1 MATAHG
7 HIGLPLSAQPEELPG
22 GSWAGA
28 FVAGTLATIA
38 GIAAIVVPSVAT
50 VAIAL
55 FIGWILIG
63 GGALLLID
71 AISIRSVERGV
82 VAVLAIAAGIY
93 LLVAPLHGTVTL
105 TFILALY
112 FIVAGVLRLSI
123 GWLGRGMPR
132 AGLLMLNGAISLVVG
147 LLIAFNLPSA
157 SDWAIGLLVG
167 IDFLFIGLTT
177 MVIAL
182 ADRRLEKR
190 AAGGPD

>member
-1 MATAHG
+1 MATAPG
-7 HIGLPLSAQPEELPG
+7 HYGLPLSAAPGDLPG

-28 FVAGTLATIA
+28 FAAGLLAFIA

-63 GGALLLID
+63 GGVLLLVD

-82 VAVLAIAAGIY
+82 VAVLAIAAGVY
-93 LLVAPLHGTVTL
+93 LLLAPLHGTVTL

-112 FIVAGVLRLSI
+112 FILVGVLRFFI
-123 GWLGRGMPR
+123 GWLGRGMPS
-132 AGLLMLNGAISLVVG
+132 AGLLMFNGALSLVIG
-147 LLIAFNLPSA
+147 LLIAFNLPSSA
-157 SDWAIGLLVG
+157 DWAIGLLVG
-167 IDFLFIGLTT
+167 IDFLFIGVST

-182 ADRRLEKR
+182 AERRLEHR
-190 AAGGPD
+190 TQ